1 VGVFSIRPEKIRLD
15 PAGTE
20 PSEAYEPDDCRAEG
34 VVREVVYLG
43 SATHS
48 IVDLDA
54 GATLTVQQQNVAN
67 SIDHALAHR
76 EEKVV
81 LTWPRTHLVQLSQ
94 PQEPSDKENP

>member
-1 VGVFSIRPEKIRLD
+1 VGATGATGLLAERVALVTGGARGLGAAIANAFAR
-15 PAGTE
+15 AG
-20 PSEAYEPDDCRAEG
+20 A
-34 VVREVVYLG
+34 VG
-43 SATHS
+43 SV
-48 IVDLDA
+48 VDLDA

-81 LTWPRTHLVQLSQ
+81 LTWPRAHLVQLSQ